1 MSDVRSYYSVET
13 NGAAV
18 WLENGGIAFLNN
30 KSGTSQ
36 VWKTDMNGKTPEQLT
51 QGTERVWRLIGTP
64 GGKAVL
70 YASDMGGNEQEQL
83 YLLRM
88 DGSAPQALTTDPKV
102 RNYVGGMTPDGRY
115 IYYSGN
121 KRSPANFDIMK
132 LDLTTCVET
141 TVLENQDNYN
151 IPCAVSPD
159 GKYMLYNKLRGESD
173 NKMWIIDM
181 TTGKAKDV
189 DPAGTYAQ
197 YGSPAWKSDGS
208 GFYLTTDVNSEF
220 KFAAYYDVA
229 SATLEKVYCDS
240 WDVEGLSLSY
250 DDRYL
255 AMVVNAD
262 GYGVLKILDLKTGA
276 LINTPQMPK
285 GFINTYSGISFAPD
299 SLRLLM
305 NFSSGKRP
313 GGIWVLDM
321 TADSVRRVTG
331 SPLGEIS
338 EDDLVEPEL
347 MEYRS
352 YDGLRVPYWLYRANG
367 AKQPGPVVLGI
378 HGGPEGQ
385 EFPMYDPLI
394 QYLVGEGFSVA
405 APNVRG
411 STGYGKTYTHLDD
424 VEKRLDSVHDV
435 ECLVKHLIDTG
446 VADPKRIAVMGASY
460 GGFMT
465 LSSIAHYPDLWA
477 AAVDEVGMSNLETFL
492 ENTAEYRRAHRESE
506 YGTLARDR
514 ETLRRVS
521 PIFHVDQI
529 KAPLMVIHGANDPRV
544 PVSEADQIVASLE
557 KRGVPVKYLRY
568 PDEGHGLS
576 KRKNQ
581 FDCYPQVAAF
591 LKEHLLGE
599 KD

>member
-1 MSDVRSYYSVET
+1 
-13 NGAAV
+13 
-18 WLENGGIAFLNN
+18 
-30 KSGTSQ
+30 
-36 VWKTDMNGKTPEQLT
+36 
-51 QGTERVWRLIGTP
+51 
-64 GGKAVL
+64 
-70 YASDMGGNEQEQL
+70 
-83 YLLRM
+83 
-88 DGSAPQALTTDPKV
+88 
-102 RNYVGGMTPDGRY
+102 
-115 IYYSGN
+115 
-121 KRSPANFDIMK
+121 
-132 LDLTTCVET
+132 
-141 TVLENQDNYN
+141 
-151 IPCAVSPD
+151 
-159 GKYMLYNKLRGESD
+159 
-173 NKMWIIDM
+173 
-181 TTGKAKDV
+181 
-189 DPAGTYAQ
+189 
-197 YGSPAWKSDGS
+197 
-208 GFYLTTDVNSEF
+208 
-220 KFAAYYDVA
+220 
-229 SATLEKVYCDS
+229 
-240 WDVEGLSLSY
+240 
-250 DDRYL
+250 
-255 AMVVNAD
+255 
-262 GYGVLKILDLKTGA
+262 
-276 LINTPQMPK
+276 
-285 GFINTYSGISFAPD
+285 
-299 SLRLLM
+299 
-305 NFSSGKRP
+305 
-313 GGIWVLDM
+313 
-321 TADSVRRVTG
+321 
-331 SPLGEIS
+331 
-338 EDDLVEPEL
+338 
-347 MEYRS
+347 
-352 YDGLRVPYWLYRANG
+352 
-367 AKQPGPVVLGI
+367 
-378 HGGPEGQ
+378 
-385 EFPMYDPLI
+385 MYDPLI